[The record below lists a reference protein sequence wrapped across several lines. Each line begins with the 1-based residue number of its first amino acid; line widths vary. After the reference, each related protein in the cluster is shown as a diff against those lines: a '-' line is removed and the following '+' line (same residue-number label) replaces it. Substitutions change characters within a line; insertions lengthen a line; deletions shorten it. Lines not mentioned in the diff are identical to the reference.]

1 MLGNRRMSARDLADA
16 AGISINLSVPFFTD
30 ILGLKYIRSRLVPKQ
45 FFQKER
51 RVKICEEMLYD
62 YKLVMKRIITGNVT
76 WIYAYYP
83 KTSDQYREYRAK
95 GQAKPKRSHQSK
107 SKIKATLT
115 VLSDYC
121 GVLWADNS
129 WFLQRNN
136 APSHTFDAYSYT
148 TTVFA
153 WFNNISLLAT
163 PETRKTAAGKSFW
176 DGTRDPMRSESHPGR
191 HLSRIR
197 KYVGVSVLCMEGL
210 KPRQFRELPL
220 HWLLF
225 GMHNKYS
232 LVFFAENEQAFLVNF
247 HTQFRFFVMNTTRP
261 L

>member
-121 GVLWADNS
+121 GVVHLVQPTKSIIWMSSIFCVKLFARRGLNCELTILGFCNAIMRLLTLSMHILTQPLYSPDLTTS
-129 WFLQRNN
+129 LFWQLPKLERLLQEN
-136 APSHTFDAYSYT
+136 HFE
-148 TTVFA
+148 TVQEIPCA
-153 WFNNISLLAT
+153 LKAI
-163 PETRKTAAGKSFW
+163 PE
-176 DGTRDPMRSESHPGR
+176 GT
-191 HLSRIR
+191 
-197 KYVGVSVLCMEGL
+197 
-210 KPRQFRELPL
+210 FREL
-220 HWLLF
+220 
-225 GMHNKYS
+225 
-232 LVFFAENEQAFLVNF
+232 ENTLA
-247 HTQFRFFVMNTTRP
+247 
-261 L
+261 